1 MKTRS
6 VLMKK
11 LLLAI
16 AVIGCG
22 ISVAETTA
30 GQGAL
35 VNPFIGTGGDGHC
48 FPAAAYP
55 FGIVAAGP
63 DTGWGG
69 WEYCSGYRY
78 EDHAITMFSQTHN
91 PGGGC
96 PDYGDIGLMPMSP

>member
-6 VLMKK
+6 VLVKK

-35 VNPFIGTGGDGHC
+35 VNPFIGTGGDGHTT
-48 FPAAAYP
+48 PAAA
-55 FGIVAAGP
+55 
-63 DTGWGG
+63 
-69 WEYCSGYRY
+69 
-78 EDHAITMFSQTHN
+78 
-91 PGGGC
+91 
-96 PDYGDIGLMPMSP
+96 